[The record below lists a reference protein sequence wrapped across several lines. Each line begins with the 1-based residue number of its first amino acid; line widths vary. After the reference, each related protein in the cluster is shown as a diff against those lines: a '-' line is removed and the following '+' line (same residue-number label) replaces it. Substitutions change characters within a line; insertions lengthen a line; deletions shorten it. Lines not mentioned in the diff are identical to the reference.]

1 MRYFLPLALLWA
13 LPLLGETPGPQVTR
27 YHDLLLKRPQAGLL
41 FDRFYS
47 AWLEDG
53 TPETLRTF
61 LKGRTGTAADLLV
74 LALFHEHQGQEKEA
88 LEACVAAL
96 EKDPLLVD
104 AWMQRARLEARGLDF
119 TAGLKSLDAA
129 AALKPAAKVAL
140 EVGKLRGRMLLR
152 TGQNEAAV
160 KTWRELAAA
169 NPADEDLAEEV
180 ADLLVDEGLYADA
193 ATALTQLIATTKDA
207 YAKTMR
213 QMRLGDVHNR
223 AGKKEEA
230 LAAYALAFAQAG
242 QDSWIESEALAQI
255 DAVFRK
261 QQNITGLVAHLAK
274 LATEQPQ
281 RLALERA
288 RARVLAESG
297 DVDAAMKLHQDILQR
312 TPGRRDLREDFL
324 NLLESQSKFE
334 DAIAQTK
341 LLQEQN
347 PTDKELHIRLAA
359 LHQRAK
365 DAVATKA
372 ALRAYLQAPGT
383 DESDH
388 LRVARQLEG
397 WEYEAEARTAYEQLV
412 STYPDSVSAKEAQ
425 ALFLFRSGDR
435 SAAMT
440 LWRGIAAK
448 GDLDQ
453 LIATAQTLMS
463 RQEPATAR
471 DVLKAREAEFGKE
484 SRFMALLIQTM
495 LAQSDPAAEGKKRTP
510 AEAAKIRVDNAIA
523 CLPLVRE
530 RLRITTDPAMV
541 EDVLRQAMDVLKT
554 AKMEPET
561 LDALLALPT
570 PNLAERALAATLL
583 EAGARPEEAE
593 KLLRE
598 AATLGPEA
606 ALAAQQRLIRLIE
619 QRQDWTRAA
628 AEAEKLIAMPEGR
641 TSQNVQRLVTLLER
655 SGKPDA
661 ALKQIAEWKALSP
674 GAIQPWMDEARLL
687 TTQGRLPDALQ
698 LLRTAARK
706 FDSEPAVASALAEAC
721 ASAGQL
727 SEAERI
733 YLDLMDKGE
742 TAEDKLRWVTALGNA
757 ARFRTGLAP
766 LIETFRQRQSTNRA
780 DSTPWLAL
788 ATLYALDNNLA
799 EQERCLQQAARLRP
813 DDLDL
818 IHRIA
823 RLQADT
829 SRQPEALRTLQGIV
843 AKDRTS
849 RTKQIIASIQIES
862 GDETA
867 GYRLMQ
873 EIAGGDKIAPKDAIR
888 LAQSMTVKKDWP
900 RVVEF
905 LEPLVKK
912 HPQDY
917 RLLYYLGFSLWQKG
931 DIEPAAA
938 VLTRIPLIGEE
949 LPELAKKGAVS
960 NASAAYYTRQNDIYR
975 RHYPEG
981 YAELMTMI
989 SNNNF
994 YPILQL
1000 TNTRFSSSR
1009 NQGLQPPTSLQDAW
1023 GNAMCLLIM
1032 ATQDAAPEV
1041 RARIW
1046 SAADAAGLA
1055 QTDRLA
1061 AIRFVSSNAFTGFTT
1076 DDEAL
1081 RLRPEDDVLALYSVF
1096 KNNLFSTARANAW
1109 GDPAPLKRLWER
1121 LHGSYPILGGKL
1133 AVRTALADDT
1143 VGLPLLTQSLD
1154 EVEDVAKKNTDMAQN
1169 GLVDLYS
1176 ELLICLG
1183 GGQSR
1188 VNAVPPVEL
1197 EPEMARRMIDL
1208 LLSTRNQRLYGTR
1221 PIFTPQITN
1230 ACRQQKAWDRFIE
1243 CLVNDL
1249 DAMRD
1254 PATAQNYGTQ
1264 MSTLATLLRRSS
1276 GAKIIQ
1282 PLAFPSAPGVPLL
1295 LLNYFRQSDPYNSSI
1310 NERCL
1315 PEPEEFGPLVP
1326 LLEKMPDPH
1335 LRLILAYK
1343 AGEKTRVERDLTARA
1358 TGPAP
1363 SLDDLFLAASYHSM
1377 PNGDAA
1383 QAAALLLKLD
1393 AQRIPAAARPLL
1405 DSALVDAAL
1414 AQKETVSP
1422 ELRTAAQAAIRR
1434 LRLDPA
1440 VKTNAA
1446 LQTQIVDAMIG
1457 LHLETEAAQWQKL
1470 AATTTPATRS
1480 SSTSYV
1486 SSSSATAKK
1495 KIQDLLAPGKEDALV
1510 REATSQ
1516 LRNLLSNYSNGSYYA
1531 SQARDL
1537 MKLISNSKVKEKI
1550 LANFQP
1556 AVGASLPVRDL
1567 HAKLLEMLGE
1577 KDKALE
1583 ALETLV
1589 KDFPTDPEPR
1599 LRLAALIATKDTKR
1613 ALSLIDEVPLSAYRQ
1628 FNMGESFLSLFRD
1641 RDNIP
1646 YEGRLILAEGLLPLL
1661 ERAEKET
1668 NPAAILNAVG
1678 WMFELPNTLAQRNY
1692 NKPSTP
1698 YLYSQDIVNDP
1709 ESDGLHDKDPAVD
1722 PVTSQKRADVHERL
1736 CLAMMR
1742 LPELADEGFRRHAG
1756 IAIRDGSIKPD
1767 VLAAEA
1773 RQILTAARAAPA
1785 RRRSA
1790 DSLTHR
1796 MTYSVEQTAT
1806 WMPSPAEYLLWHAWQ
1821 AKQGDKIQTEVMPLF
1836 QGVIH
1841 PAQLR
1846 VLESLARLWT
1856 CPASDFPDAVKAYL
1870 SAANA
1875 SSGDQQHLAPLT
1887 DLWKRRALPGITLDE
1902 PLIET
1907 FRNDRNYSSG
1917 SVISTYLMVRA
1928 KVAPTA
1934 STTDFLDQLAKAM
1947 LGGTPDTW
1955 AKRVAPT
1962 IDARYGRGGS
1972 SMNDPQ
1978 AYTLISVTDSLMRR
1992 PETLTAG
1999 LHLASRLGV
2008 TDNAQWQSNSA
2019 YSLVQSSSSTGEAA
2033 LTTLRSLGFFGPAK
2047 DLSFTTERA
2056 IPLRILTE
2064 LLETT
2069 RATTRTQLF
2078 DLLGK
2083 EKAPSLGSRLG
2094 LALCTAK
2101 DMPAAL
2107 RAALR
2112 TPEVGTDLAALS
2124 SQSATSLATF
2134 LKKQLPSLIQDAK
2147 TDSALTKTLQPL
2159 FAREFQAQAALAD
2172 RWLAAQGVGDLDRS
2186 ESGYREKLIPILVN
2200 LIAEDPAKAQK
2211 LFEKASD
2218 IADTEYTFGRW
2229 TPSDNGWTDRSEVM
2243 DLLLKATTDLKGIVF
2258 CFRLLEQSP
2267 SNQLCSD
2274 GWSGSNNY
2282 NPRLTPIF
2290 NKAHGIAN
2298 PEHGLDALLA
2308 ACEAE
2313 LKDTPGTLFALAY
2326 YDVLKNM
2333 QPPVFRRALAHLTQG
2348 KKDSSPLRRE
2358 MEMAARLVALTEAK
2372 VAEDPATQKIFA
2384 AAGGAEPM
2392 WQHYRALLA
2401 DKNRHARTRIAVAQ
2415 HLNYWLPHTIDPECA
2430 RLGATLALTAQK
2442 GLHAMTGYTYG
2453 HVLDSFNRLP
2463 ADAAWKAAAKDH
2475 WDAWTARLAAKT
2487 NGASYEP
2494 CDWAALSMLR
2504 LACRAGETEWIQ
2516 TLLNRFGARF
2526 SDDPGALSIL
2536 VSTGRHQEAV
2546 AHFEKSWSSHLY
2558 EAGREFFWNADL
2570 AAQLPAFRSAFKNPE
2585 LGLLAAVHL
2594 SYIKDPAKFFRAGIP
2609 NYKDRAA
2616 RCTALARE
2624 LAAMKFT
2631 DPAIRTDAVELL
2643 GTLHLLLP
2651 AISVVQD
2658 EITPSIDI
2666 DAIADHDDTWEQWRQ
2681 FSPMAG
2687 TLSRQIVAGNSAP
2700 AIAAYQKALKTI
2712 NDNYYLKSTVRELG
2726 GRSLWNSLWL
2736 AGKQEQPEF
2745 RRLLPFID
2753 NILKTTP
2760 DDASDS
2766 QYKDALSAKMAI
2778 HFIVHEPKAFTDWH
2792 NALNKAERDKLR
2804 AKFTAG
2810 SISSLWNSLRFLWGD
2825 NPKNYPPVED
2835 RFKVIYSLLQ
2845 HPWLSDLCQVR
2856 AKAVY
2861 LEEELVTKGKLFT
2874 FEEFAPLASKF
2885 AFTLPKEGLQAFWMA
2900 TRLANHD
2907 QIEPALKLFDYAI
2920 EQSRQKPVARAAPG
2934 KKITPVKEPA
2944 PTWTWTLHLRKAEQ
2958 ALLHQRPAEAQKT
2971 LQALLAL
2978 KPNPNITTEAE
2989 ALMKLAN

>member
-1 MRYFLPLALLWA
+1 MRSLLPLALLWA
-13 LPLLGETPGPQVTR
+13 LPLLGQTLSPQATR
-27 YHDLLLKRPQAGLL
+27 YHELLLKRPQPGLL

-53 TPETLRTF
+53 TPETMLTF
-61 LKGRTGTAADLLV
+61 LKGRTGTPADLLV
-74 LALFHEHQGQEKEA
+74 LALYHEHQGQEAEA
-88 LEACVAAL
+88 LNACAAAL
-96 EKDPLLVD
+96 EKDPALVD

-119 TAGLKSLDAA
+119 TAALKSLDAA

-169 NPADEDLAEEV
+169 NPTDEDLAEEV

-193 ATALTQLIATTKDA
+193 ATALTQLIASTKDA

-261 QQNITGLVAHLAK
+261 QQNITGLVTHLAK

-297 DVDAAMKLHQDILQR
+297 EVEAALKLHQDILQR
-312 TPGRRDLREDFL
+312 TPGRRDLREAYLD
-324 NLLESQSKFE
+324 LLESQSKFA

-365 DAVATKA
+365 DPAATKA
-372 ALRAYLQAPGT
+372 ALQAYLKAPGT

-397 WEYEAEARTAYEQLV
+397 WEYEAEARAAYEQLV

-495 LAQSDPAAEGKKRTP
+495 LAQTDPAAEGKKRTP

-530 RLRITTDPAMV
+530 RLRITTDPSMV
-541 EDVLRQAMDVLKT
+541 EDVLRQAMDVLKS
-554 AKMEPET
+554 ANKQPET

-598 AATLGPEA
+598 AASLGPEA

-641 TSQNVQRLVTLLER
+641 TSHNVQRLVTLLER

-706 FDSEPAVASALAEAC
+706 FDSEPAVAAALAEAC

-733 YLDLMDKGE
+733 YLGLMDKGE

-788 ATLYALDNNLA
+788 ATLYALDSNIP

-818 IHRIA
+818 VHRIA
-823 RLQADT
+823 RLQAET
-829 SRQPEALRTLQGIV
+829 GRQPDALRTLQGIV
-843 AKDRTS
+843 AKDRTN
-849 RTKQIIASIQIES
+849 RTKQITASIMIES
-862 GDETA
+862 GDESA

-888 LAQSMTVKKDWP
+888 LAQSMTVKKDWA
-900 RVVEF
+900 RLVEF
-905 LEPLVKK
+905 MEPLVRK

-917 RLLYYLGFSLWQKG
+917 RLLYFLGFSLWQKG

-949 LPELAKKGAVS
+949 LPEVAKTSNTSSLA
-960 NASAAYYTRQNDIYR
+960 ASYYTRQNEIYR

-981 YAELMTMI
+981 YAELMAMI

-1000 TNTRFSSSR
+1000 TNTRFSSNR
-1009 NQGLQPPTSLQDAW
+1009 TQALQPPTSLQDAW
-1023 GNAMCLLIM
+1023 GNAMCLIIM
-1032 ATQDAAPEV
+1032 ATQDAEPEV

-1046 SAADAAGLA
+1046 AAADAAGLA

-1061 AIRFVSSNAFTGFTT
+1061 AIRFVSSNTFTGFTT

-1081 RLRPEDDVLALYSVF
+1081 RLRPEDDVLALYSIL
-1096 KNNLFSTARANAW
+1096 KTNLFSTARANAY

-1133 AVRTALADDT
+1133 AVRAALADEK
-1143 VGLPLLTQSLD
+1143 VGLPLLDQSLV
-1154 EVEDVAKKNTDMAQN
+1154 EVEAIAKKNSDVTQN
-1169 GLVDLYS
+1169 GVVDLYN

-1188 VNAVPPVEL
+1188 KSAAPPVEL
-1197 EPEMARRMIDL
+1197 KPELAHRMIDL
-1208 LLSTRNQRLYGTR
+1208 LLRSRTQRLFGTR
-1221 PIFTPQITN
+1221 PVFTPAITN
-1230 ACRQQKAWDRFIE
+1230 ACRQQKAWERFME
-1243 CLVNDL
+1243 CLVSDL

-1254 PATAQNYGTQ
+1254 PATAQTYSSQITM
-1264 MSTLATLLRRSS
+1264 MSSMLRRGS

-1282 PLAFPSAPGVPLL
+1282 PMAFPAAPGVPAMLL
-1295 LLNYFRQSDPYNSSI
+1295 TYFRQADFYNI
-1310 NERCL
+1310 TNNERCL
-1315 PEPEEFGPLVP
+1315 PEPEEFAP
-1326 LLEKMPDPH
+1326 LLPLLDKMPDPH
-1335 LRLILAYK
+1335 LRIVLAYK
-1343 AGEKTRVERDLTARA
+1343 AGDKARVERDLTARI
-1358 TGPAP
+1358 TGPEP
-1363 SLDDLFLAASYHSM
+1363 TLDDLFLAASYHSL

-1383 QAAALLLKLD
+1383 QAATLLLKLD
-1393 AQRIPAAARPLL
+1393 AQRIPAASRQLL
-1405 DSALVDAAL
+1405 DSALVDAAI
-1414 AQKETVSP
+1414 AQKEKVSP

-1446 LQTQIVDAMIG
+1446 LQTQIVDAMTSLG
-1457 LHLETEAAQWQKL
+1457 LKDEAAQWQKL
-1470 AATTTPATRS
+1470 AAVTAPPSRS
-1480 SSTSYV
+1480 SSYI
-1486 SSSSATAKK
+1486 SSSSSSSRK

-1510 REATSQ
+1510 AEATSQ
-1516 LRNLLSNYSNGSYYA
+1516 LRGFLSNYSNGSYYA
-1531 SQARDL
+1531 SQARDM
-1537 MKLISNSKVKEKI
+1537 MKLITNPKVKERV
-1550 LANFQP
+1550 LAAFQP

-1567 HAKLLEMLGE
+1567 HAKLLEMLGD
-1577 KDKALE
+1577 KDKAIA

-1589 KDFPTDPEPR
+1589 KDFPDDPEPR
-1599 LRLAALIATKDTKR
+1599 LRLAALIATADTKR
-1613 ALSLIDEVPLSAYRQ
+1613 ALSLINEVPLSAYRQ

-1646 YEGRLILAEGLLPLL
+1646 YDGRLILAEGLLPLL

-1709 ESDGLHDKDPAVD
+1709 ESDGIQDKDSAVD
-1722 PVTSQKRADVHERL
+1722 PVTSQKRADIHERL

-1756 IAIRDGSIKPD
+1756 VALRDGSIKPD
-1767 VLAAEA
+1767 ALAAEA

-1785 RRRSA
+1785 RRRGA
-1790 DSLTHR
+1790 DTLTHR

-1821 AKQGDKIQTEVMPLF
+1821 AGKGEKITAEVMPLF

-1841 PAQLR
+1841 PAQIR

-1856 CPASDFPDAVKAYL
+1856 CPASDFPAAVKAYL

-1875 SSGDQQHLAPLT
+1875 SSGDQQHLSTLT

-1902 PLIET
+1902 AIIET

-1917 SVISTYLMVRA
+1917 NIVPLYLITRTKLV
-1928 KVAPTA
+1928 PGP
-1934 STTDFLDQLAKAM
+1934 STDFLDQLAKAM

-1955 AKRVAPT
+1955 AKRAAPT
-1962 IDARYGRGGS
+1962 IESRYGSGGS
-1972 SMNDPQ
+1972 GMSDSQ
-1978 AYTLISVTDSLMRR
+1978 VYTIIEITDSLMRR
-1992 PETLTAG
+1992 PETLSAG
-1999 LHLASRLGV
+1999 LHLAARLGL
-2008 TDNAQWQSNSA
+2008 TDSAQWQNNSS
-2019 YSLVQSSSSTGEAA
+2019 YSLIKSATSTGEAA
-2033 LTTLRSLGFFGPAK
+2033 LSTLRSLGFFAPAK
-2047 DLSFTTERA
+2047 DLRFTTGRA
-2056 IPLRILTE
+2056 VPFRLLTE
-2064 LLETT
+2064 LLEDN
-2069 RATTRTQLF
+2069 QLSPRLQLR
-2078 DLLGK
+2078 DLLQK
-2083 EKAPSLGSRLG
+2083 EKSPSLGSRIA
-2094 LALCTAK
+2094 LALCTPAK

-2124 SQSATSLATF
+2124 SQSATSLAAF
-2134 LKKQLPSLIQDAK
+2134 LKIQLPSLIQDAK
-2147 TDSALTKTLQPL
+2147 TDDALTKTLKPL
-2159 FAREFQAQAALAD
+2159 FAQEFKTQAELAD
-2172 RWLAAQGVGDLDRS
+2172 RWLAAQGVGDIDRT

-2218 IADTEYTFGRW
+2218 IADTEYTSGRW
-2229 TPSDNGWTDRSEVM
+2229 TPSDNGWSDRSEVM
-2243 DLLLKATTDLKGIVF
+2243 DRLLKATTDLKGIVF
-2258 CFRLLEQSP
+2258 CFRLLEQST

-2290 NKAHGIAN
+2290 NKAQGIAS
-2298 PEHGLDALLA
+2298 PAQGLDALLA
-2308 ACEAE
+2308 ACEKE

-2333 QPPVFRRALAHLTQG
+2333 QPPVFRRALAHLTQD

-2358 MEMAARLVALTEAK
+2358 MEMAARLVALTEPK
-2372 VAEDPATQKIFA
+2372 VAEDPATQKILA

-2401 DKNRHARTRIAVAQ
+2401 DKNRHARTRLAVAQ
-2415 HLNYWLPHTIDPECA
+2415 HLNYWLPHSIDPECA
-2430 RLGATLALTAQK
+2430 RLGAALALTAQK
-2442 GLHAMTGYTYG
+2442 GLYAMTGYTYG
-2453 HVLDSFNRLP
+2453 HVLDSFTHLP
-2463 ADAAWKAAAKDH
+2463 VDAAWKAAAKDH

-2494 CDWAALSMLR
+2494 CDWAALSMLC

-2516 TLLNRFGARF
+2516 TLMNRFSTRF

-2546 AHFEKSWSSHLY
+2546 AHFEKSWATHLY
-2558 EAGREFFWNADL
+2558 EAGREFYWNAAL
-2570 AAQLPAFRSAFKNPE
+2570 TAQLPAFRSACKNPE

-2594 SYIKDPAKFFRAGIP
+2594 SYIRDPAKFFRVGIP

-2616 RCTALARE
+2616 RCTPLARE
-2624 LAAMKFT
+2624 IAAMKFT

-2643 GTLHLLLP
+2643 GTLHLLVP
-2651 AISVVQD
+2651 AIAAAQD
-2658 EITPSIDI
+2658 EITPSTDI

-2687 TLSRQIVAGNSAP
+2687 TFSRQIVAGNSAP
-2700 AIAAYQKALKTI
+2700 AIAAYQKALKTT
-2712 NDNYYLKSTVRELG
+2712 NSNYYLKSTVREIG
-2726 GRSLWNSLWL
+2726 GRTLWNSLWL

-2753 NILKTTP
+2753 EILKSTP
-2760 DDASDS
+2760 EDAMDS
-2766 QYKDALSAKMAI
+2766 QYRDALLAKMAI
-2778 HFIVHEPKAFTDWH
+2778 HFLLKEPDTFIQWHKALPKSIGDKIRPKF
-2792 NALNKAERDKLR
+2792 ALNP
-2804 AKFTAG
+2804 TSG
-2810 SISSLWNSLRFLWGD
+2810 LWSTLRFLWGD
-2825 NPKNYPPVED
+2825 NPKNYPPVEE

-2856 AKAVY
+2856 AKAYY
-2861 LEEELVTKGKLFT
+2861 LEEELVIKGKLFT

-2885 AFTLPKEGLQAFWMA
+2885 AFILPKEGLQAFWMA

-2907 QIEPALKLFDYAI
+2907 QIEPALKLFDYAM
-2920 EQSRQKPVARAAPG
+2920 EQSTQKPVVRPAPG
-2934 KKITPVKEPA
+2934 KKILVKAPPT
-2944 PTWTWTLHLRKAEQ
+2944 PTWLWTLHLRKAEQ
-2958 ALLHQRPAEAQKT
+2958 AILHQRPAEAQKT

-2978 KPNPNITTEAE
+2978 NPNPSITTEAE
-2989 ALMKLAN
+2989 ALLKLTQ